1 MLYAPLSARQR
12 EVYDAVVKGSLR
24 GLLAGVRPGE
34 DARQRERDRI
44 AREIEEDE
52 QSGRVGLRTRK
63 SRGSITPAI
72 KSVSEIGAEHA
83 FSAKSASHFCTA
95 YLRLADTRML
105 FVLVFWGA
113 TVKKV
118 NNMHLQNV
126 VMQLRKVCSHPFLF
140 DWPLDPRTQE
150 PVMDEQLVD
159 ASGKMMV
166 LERLLESLFER
177 GHKVLVFSQ
186 FVTMLNVI
194 EVSVPAVSTSHL
206 FIDDGDDRIGR
217 GASNTGHCVA

>member
-1 MLYAPLSARQR
+1 
-12 EVYDAVVKGSLR
+12 
-24 GLLAGVRPGE
+24 
-34 DARQRERDRI
+34 
-44 AREIEEDE
+44 
-52 QSGRVGLRTRK
+52 
-63 SRGSITPAI
+63 
-72 KSVSEIGAEHA
+72 
-83 FSAKSASHFCTA
+83 
-95 YLRLADTRML
+95 
-105 FVLVFWGA
+105 VLVFLGA

-159 ASGKMMV
+159 ASGKMMI

-194 EVSVPAVSTSHL
+194 EVSVPAVCTCHL

-217 GASNTGHCVA
+217 GGSNTGHCAA